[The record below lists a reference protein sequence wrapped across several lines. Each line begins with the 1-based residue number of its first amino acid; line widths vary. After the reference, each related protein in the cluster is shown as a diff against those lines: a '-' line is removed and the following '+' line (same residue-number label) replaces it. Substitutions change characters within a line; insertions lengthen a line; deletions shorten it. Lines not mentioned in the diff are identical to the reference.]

1 MQNAKFCRNAIQ
13 LCILFWTFHFL
24 HISDICTSWQNK
36 VAFGPFCFT
45 NIFNCVQYVHMK
57 ILTTTQ
63 VRKTIGKMI
72 NQVKYYGEVFGI
84 GRRNSID
91 ALLIQFPESYN
102 KDLNDITNINSN
114 SKSFDF
120 LKDEPETYSLS
131 DLKETYV

>member
-1 MQNAKFCRNAIQ
+1 MNSSAIQ
-13 LCILFWTFHFL
+13 LCILHFEL
-24 HISDICTSWQNK
+24 FTYVSYIQIKQ
-36 VAFGPFCFT
+36 GGLRPFCFT